1 MNLSEVNI
9 ELFRVFNELS
19 KHWVFLNPIMIFLS
33 KYMKYFL
40 ILGVIIYWFTRKKQ
54 NRIMVICSII
64 AFIAGE
70 VLGKI
75 VGKLYSNHQPFAELT
90 NVNQLIGHA
99 IDNSFPSDHAIQ
111 FFSICVTF
119 FLFKKKF
126 KFIWLL
132 LAFLVG
138 ISRIWVGVHYP
149 GDIFVG
155 AILGT
160 LSAIICYLVIPSN
173 RLILK
178 LLEVYEKGEQLI
190 LSKILSKS

>member
-1 MNLSEVNI
+1 M
-9 ELFRVFNELS
+9 
-19 KHWVFLNPIMIFLS
+19 
-33 KYMKYFL
+33 
-40 ILGVIIYWFTRKKQ
+40 
-54 NRIMVICSII
+54 
-64 AFIAGE
+64 
-70 VLGKI
+70 
-75 VGKLYSNHQPFAELT
+75 
-90 NVNQLIGHA
+90 
-99 IDNSFPSDHAIQ
+99 
-111 FFSICVTF
+111 
-119 FLFKKKF
+119 
-126 KFIWLL
+126 
-132 LAFLVG
+132 G